1 MMKKTTT
8 SESAFFYVRASIG
21 LLLGVAGVFLALLA
35 IGQFPAHAQQRNQST
50 STGVSALVP
59 PAFDCS
65 QFHAL
70 GLHIQENLRAGAIA
84 IYCGQAIGGSPDA
97 EGAPM
102 SFAEELL
109 APLLGG
115 TDVDLVTGTE
125 TFSH

>member
-1 MMKKTTT
+1 MARGFLPRSSNIQLTHMKKTTT

-35 IGQFPAHAQQRNQST
+35 IGQLPAHAQQRDQST
-50 STGVSALVP
+50 TGASVLVP
-59 PAFDCS
+59 PAFDCA

-97 EGAPM
+97 ESAPM

-109 APLLGG
+109 APL
-115 TDVDLVTGTE
+115 
-125 TFSH
+125 